1 MARLQFHCA
10 SAINRLAV
18 RLMVAGILVGMSS
31 LIVHGQDPDDASPRA
46 TSPADGPAE
55 KLRVEVGPNDSV
67 VLIDEKSG
75 QAYLVPAGATVEAF
89 REWVRRGP
97 QNQNN
102 GQPEYYVSSVSL
114 DGEVVTGDTNNNGR
128 SSARIDVRINIQVLR
143 TDGSVRVPLRLNEAT
158 LRGHDHTGSGVP
170 SFLPTEPGNGLA
182 CVLSGTGQ
190 HQLDLTVSVPVRE
203 TGGTQRVQ
211 LSLPGSFQ
219 SSLQLVVPGMGI
231 TVPNES
237 LNART
242 RQLPDARTAIQ
253 VDGLGSSLDLTWQAV
268 LAPRTVKAELQSR
281 TVMSA
286 ELSLD
291 GAVIEAAQS
300 ITATGTI
307 EALDVELPSGYS
319 FLSVSSP
326 THKGVQIENAQSNPL
341 RVLFAGSTTGPV
353 ELHWELSSA
362 ATSDDD
368 PILLGGL
375 RLKDAVR
382 QENWLSVA
390 VADGY
395 RLQRIEA
402 QTRSV
407 QQTPARSFRTLANSR
422 LRQNLPIDQAWRLL
436 SDDARIAYSVGRI
449 TANFRVTPSYD
460 LTFRESRAE
469 LAMYL
474 DVQIFNGSLE
484 RIPLQW
490 PGFQSESWQQIE
502 VFGWRRAES
511 ENPEPV
517 NILVQAASQEN
528 GTVELVLQGGQT
540 GTQGLL
546 QIELHSSRPIESDE
560 KPFALSIPGV
570 DVLPIPI
577 GKLTVTNAESIES
590 ILEAGNN
597 TSARLVTR
605 NSNREATS
613 RIPRNQREQT
623 WELNSTNLEFT
634 ATTTA
639 HEQMVACGSVARLSF
654 TSDRIHVEQTLAYS
668 VSYAPLSAVRVMVPL
683 RVITAQDAVFT
694 LRLPGEMEE
703 QSRELSPESTGL
715 DDESARQF
723 RLTLPTDMWGEF
735 EIVTTCS
742 LPLIGDAG
750 DDLPVVVPLIQSSDA
765 VPEITRLYIDRPSSI
780 DVRIGDP
787 VWKNELLP
795 GGAAAWIATAEPDA
809 DAPRYVPL
817 NVLVS
822 AEQAVERFAIQRAV
836 LRSMI
841 RPSGVLMEAV
851 YHVAGQPG
859 SLDIRLPADT
869 DLNSLDVWWDGSL
882 SAFENVARPENS
894 IRVNLNESTTAHAHV
909 LALRFQIPLPDGFE
923 AVTNFTLFAPEFA
936 SDVWLAET
944 LWTVTVPP
952 AHHIFVYPDD
962 YAPRFQWVR
971 SGVIWSRQTS
981 NAVTSTADWLFA
993 DHQNDATH
1001 TDAEQ
1006 LAILHDTLNELPF
1019 DPIDE
1024 VAGFNSYR
1032 FSAFGHQNILTVRTL
1047 NHPAIALLGTG
1058 LSLIIG
1064 LVLLRIPAT
1073 RHLLSFVVLAFG
1085 TALAGLWHMEAVQLL
1100 IQPALLGLGLAGI
1113 ASAIDGWRKREP
1125 VVEGVTHA
1133 APSDFLPVGPG
1144 SSHVELRAAES
1155 EPSEPAVV

>member
-1 MARLQFHCA
+1 MARPQLHCA
-10 SAINRLAV
+10 FAINRIAV
-18 RLMVAGILVGMSS
+18 RLMVVCMLVGMASV
-31 LIVHGQDPDDASPRA
+31 IVDAQDPDDASPRA
-46 TSPADGPAE
+46 ASPTDGSTE

-67 VLIDEKSG
+67 VLIDEKTG
-75 QAYLVPAGATVEAF
+75 QVYLVPAGATVEAF
-89 REWVRRGP
+89 LEWVRQGR

-102 GQPEYYVSSVSL
+102 GQPDYYVSSVSL
-114 DGEVVTGDTNNNGR
+114 DGEVSTGDKNSNGR

-143 TDGSVRVPLRLNEAT
+143 KEGSVRVPLRLNEAT
-158 LRGHDHTGSGVP
+158 LLAYAHTGSGVP
-170 SFLPTEPGNGLA
+170 SFLPTERGNGLT
-182 CVLSGTGQ
+182 CLLSGVGQ

-203 TGGTQRVQ
+203 TGGTQRIQ

-242 RQLPDARTAIQ
+242 RQLPDSKTVIQ
-253 VDGLGSSLDLTWQAV
+253 VDGLGASLDLTWQAV

-286 ELSLD
+286 ELGSD
-291 GAVIEAAQS
+291 GAIIEAAQS
-300 ITATGTI
+300 ITATGPI
-307 EALDVELPSGYS
+307 EALDVELPPGYS

-341 RVLFAGSTTGPV
+341 RVLFVGSTTGPV
-353 ELHWELSSA
+353 ELHWELSTA

-407 QQTPARSFRTLANSR
+407 RQIRARSFRTLANSR
-422 LRQNLPIDQAWRLL
+422 LRQNQPIDQAWQFL
-436 SDDARIAYSVGRI
+436 SDDARIAYAVDRI
-449 TANFRVTPSYD
+449 AANFRVTPSYD
-460 LTFRESRAE
+460 LTFRERRAE

-474 DVQIFNGSLE
+474 DVQVFNGSLE

-490 PGFQSESWQQIE
+490 PGFQSEGWQQIE

-528 GTVELVLQGGQT
+528 GQVELVLHGGPT
-540 GTQGLL
+540 STQGLL
-546 QIELHSSRPIESDE
+546 QIELHSSRPIESDG

-577 GKLTVTNAESIES
+577 GGLTVTNAASIES

-605 NSNREATS
+605 HSKREATS
-613 RIPRNQREQT
+613 RIPSNQRERT

-639 HEQMVACGSVARLSF
+639 HTQMVACGSVARLSF
-654 TSDRIHVEQTLAYS
+654 TRDRIHVEQTLAYS

-683 RVITAQDAVFT
+683 PVITAQNAVFR
-694 LRLPGEMEE
+694 LRLPGEPEA
-703 QSRELSPESTGL
+703 SDRELSPESTGL
-715 DDESARQF
+715 DDESAKQF
-723 RLTLPTDMWGEF
+723 RLTLPEDMWGEF

-742 LPLIGDAG
+742 LPLMGDAG
-750 DDLPVVVPLIQSSDA
+750 DDLAVVVPLIQSSDA
-765 VPEITRLYIDRPSSI
+765 IPEITRLYIDRPSSI

-787 VWKNELLP
+787 MWKNELLP
-795 GGAAAWIATAEPDA
+795 GGAAAWIATAELDA

-817 NVLVS
+817 QVQVS

-836 LRSMI
+836 LRSLV
-841 RPSGVLMEAV
+841 RQSGALMEAV
-851 YHVAGQPG
+851 YYVAGQPG
-859 SLDIRLPADT
+859 SLDIRLPSDT
-869 DLNSLDVWWDGSL
+869 DLNSLDVWWDGRL
-882 SAFENVARPENS
+882 TAFENVARPEHT
-894 IRVNLNESTTAHAHV
+894 IRVDLNASPTADAHV
-909 LALRFQIPLPDGFE
+909 LALRFQIPLTAGFE
-923 AVTNFTLFAPEFA
+923 AVNDFTLFAPEFA

-952 AHHIFVYPDD
+952 AHHVFVYPDD

-971 SGVIWSRQTS
+971 NGVIWSRQTS
-981 NAVTSTADWLFA
+981 NAIRSTADWLFA
-993 DHQNDATH
+993 GHHNDLTH
-1001 TDAEQ
+1001 PDTEQ
-1006 LAILHDTLNELPF
+1006 LTVLRDTLGQLPF
-1019 DPIDE
+1019 DPLGE

-1032 FSAFGHQNILTVRTL
+1032 FSAFGHQNNLTVRTL

-1085 TALAGLWHMEAVQLL
+1085 MALAGLWHMEAVQLL

-1113 ASAIDGWRKREP
+1113 ATAIDGWRKREP
-1125 VVEGVTHA
+1125 SVEELAQSVPG
-1133 APSDFLPVGPG
+1133 DFLPVGPG
-1144 SSHVELRAAES
+1144 SSHVELRAEES
-1155 EPSEPAVV
+1155 KPSEPAIV